1 MRRFAG
7 LTLVVYV
14 GLSGAMRSVGQQAP
28 MEPMQEHHEHKPTTP
43 SKSLMVTVNG
53 KTATLSAA
61 DLQAMPQRTLTVHN
75 GHSNVDE
82 TYSGVGLS
90 DLLEKYGMT
99 LKGDG
104 AQKIYHSY
112 VRAEGTDGYWVLYSA
127 SELEFGLHIGD
138 AVVALSV
145 DGKPLGADGDFKMVS
160 ADEKKPARWVRN
172 LKSLTVVTLP

>member
-1 MRRFAG
+1 MKTFVGFVLLVCSG
-7 LTLVVYV
+7 L
-14 GLSGAMRSVGQQAP
+14 GGATRSMGQQTP
-28 MEPMQEHHEHKPTTP
+28 VQPIEEHHEHNPAVASTK
-43 SKSLMVTVNG
+43 LVVTVNG
-53 KTATLSAA
+53 RAATLSAA

-82 TYSGVGLS
+82 MYTGVGLS

-112 VRAEGTDGYWVLYSA
+112 VRAEGTDDYWVLYSA
-127 SELEFGLHIGD
+127 AELEFGLHLGD
-138 AVVALSV
+138 AVVALRV
-145 DGKPLGADGDFKMVS
+145 DGKPLGADGAFKMVS

-172 LKSLTVVTLP
+172 LRSLTVVTVP

>member
-1 MRRFAG
+1 MR
-7 LTLVVYV
+7 V
-14 GLSGAMRSVGQQAP
+14 VGQQAP
-28 MEPMQEHHEHKPTTP
+28 MEPMEHHEHKPTTP
-43 SKSLMVTVNG
+43 SKSLVVTVNG
-53 KTATLSAA
+53 KPATLSVT

-82 TYSGVGLS
+82 TYSGVGLG

-145 DGKPLGADGDFKMVS
+145 DGKPLGADGEFKMVS

-172 LKSLTVVTLP
+172 LKALTVVTLP

>member
-1 MRRFAG
+1 MKRFAG
-7 LTLVVYV
+7 WALAVCACA
-14 GLSGAMRSVGQQAP
+14 GMNGFGQQTPTA
-28 MEPMQEHHEHKPTTP
+28 PMQEHHDRKPSAP
-43 SKSLMVTVNG
+43 SKSLVVTLNG
-53 KTATLSAA
+53 KAATLSMA

-82 TYSGVGLS
+82 TYTGVGLS

-99 LKGDG
+99 LQGAG

-112 VRAEGTDGYWVLYSA
+112 VRAEGTDNYWVLYSA
-127 SELEFGLHIGD
+127 SELEFGLHLGD
-138 AVVALSV
+138 AVVALSM

-160 ADEKKPARWVRN
+160 ADEKRPARWVRN

>member
-1 MRRFAG
+1 MRNFAG
-7 LTLVVYV
+7 LALVLCV
-14 GLSGAMRSVGQQAP
+14 GLGGAMRVVGQQAP
-28 MEPMQEHHEHKPTTP
+28 MEPMHEHHDSKPSVP
-43 SKSLMVTVNG
+43 SKSLVVTVNG
-53 KTATLSAA
+53 KAAALSVT

-82 TYSGVGLS
+82 TYSGVGLG

-104 AQKIYHSY
+104 AQQIYHSY

-145 DGKPLGADGDFKMVS
+145 DGKPLGADGEFKMVS

-172 LKSLTVVTLP
+172 LKALTVVTLP